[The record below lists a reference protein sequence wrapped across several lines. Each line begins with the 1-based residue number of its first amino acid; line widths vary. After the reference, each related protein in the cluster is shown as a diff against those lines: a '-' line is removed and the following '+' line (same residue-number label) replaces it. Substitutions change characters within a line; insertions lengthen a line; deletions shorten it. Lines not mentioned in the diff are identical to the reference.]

1 MPLSREGLDVS
12 PSRQSGVSFTCKRI
26 CRVPRARNSEREVEE
41 RKVWGR
47 TFNLLRIE
55 GARFVFLDES
65 GFNVNMSRGRGY
77 ARVSETPECYVPS
90 KGPNISVMAAM
101 SPELGV
107 IHETHRGG
115 VTAALF
121 AKFLDRLFPILH
133 RVYKEAPV
141 VLVMDNAV
149 IHKTSRKEGV
159 DVPEKIGE
167 AGFFHLYAIPYSPQL
182 NAIESLFAQV
192 KSHVLHEFICAPE
205 RREDIESV
213 IGEAFRKVE
222 QGHVEAYCRHQEC
235 NVTSCV
241 AGIPLVSNDVILDF
255 KEMEEGLEEESE
267 RDQEDEI
274 LLQSIKR
281 YNRLKK
287 K

>member
-1 MPLSREGLDVS
+1 MDIVSEHQDYTLREMADALVERGFERLSLKTIRGLL
-12 PSRQSGVSFTCKRI
+12 RNLSFTCKRI

-65 GFNVNMSRGRGY
+65 GFDVNMSRGRGY

-121 AKFLDRLFPILH
+121 AQFLDRLFPILH

-141 VLVMDNAV
+141 ALVMDNAV
-149 IHKTSRKEGV
+149 VHKTSRKEGV

-167 AGFFHLYAIPYSPQL
+167 AGFFHLYTIPYSPQL

-192 KSHVLHEFICAPE
+192 LPKDA
-205 RREDIESV
+205 R
-213 IGEAFRKVE
+213 
-222 QGHVEAYCRHQEC
+222 
-235 NVTSCV
+235 TSR
-241 AGIPLVSNDVILDF
+241 AS
-255 KEMEEGLEEESE
+255 SE
-267 RDQEDEI
+267 RPSERW
-274 LLQSIKR
+274 KR
-281 YNRLKK
+281 GM
-287 K
+287 